1 MIAAHLRKR
10 PPKPYATW
18 HLDAVYLKI
27 NGRMVYLWRAVDA
40 EGEVLD
46 VLAQSKRDKHAAL
59 KLMRNLLEKYAFAME
74 RLVTDDLRSCGQ
86 RPAISASS
94 TSMSAAGG
102 RTIEPRIR
110 ICLAGDGSARCHA
123 SRAPPPLRNSARLTP
138 PCTTLSTSDAISR
151 QLNHTASPRR
161 GNEHV
166 ARGRRAR
173 MKIHTLIAGLPSSRG
188 NVTMPPPDR
197 ASPAR

>member
-1 MIAAHLRKR
+1 
-10 PPKPYATW
+10 
-18 HLDAVYLKI
+18 
-27 NGRMVYLWRAVDA
+27 MVYLWRAVDA

-46 VLAQSKRDKHAAL
+46 VLAQSKCDRHAAL
-59 KLMRNLLEKYAFAME
+59 KLMRNLLEKYAFATE
-74 RLVTDDLRSCGQ
+74 RLVTDDLRSCG
-86 RPAISASS
+86 
-94 TSMSAAGG
+94 AAARDLGIEHLHERG
-102 RTIEPRIR
+102 RWKNIEPRIR
-110 ICLAGDGSARCHA
+110 ICLAGNGSARCLA

-151 QLNHTASPRR
+151 QLNPTASPRR

-188 NVTMPPPDR
+188 YVTMPPPDR